1 MQWRVFTGIWV
12 FVSWGLVFGARPQAL
27 VPARMQRP
35 GVWRGYVLTHLR
47 AVGVVGTQSI
57 QRECAGVPSRINN
70 LGTVHDATWAEVRVE
85 ASVQEVL
92 HLVERHALVK
102 AALEHLAGCVL
113 GSSAEGSCDG

>member
-1 MQWRVFTGIWV
+1 M
-12 FVSWGLVFGARPQAL
+12 
-27 VPARMQRP
+27 
-35 GVWRGYVLTHLR
+35 VWLSGDSDR
-47 AVGVVGTQSI
+47 ASGNPIAIAIGTFDYRYRSLVVGTQSI
-57 QRECAGVPSRINN
+57 QREGAGVPSRINN

-113 GSSAEGSCDG
+113 GSSAEGSCEG

>member
-1 MQWRVFTGIWV
+1 M
-12 FVSWGLVFGARPQAL
+12 
-27 VPARMQRP
+27 
-35 GVWRGYVLTHLR
+35 LTHLR

-57 QRECAGVPSRINN
+57 QREGVGVPSRINN
-70 LGTVHDATWAEVRVE
+70 LGTVHDATGAEVRVE

-113 GSSAEGSCDG
+113 GSSAEGSCEG